1 MVSMDLGHEI
11 SDALE
16 CGISA
21 FCKPL
26 PVITTQVLLSPHL
39 HTGQVSGTCA
49 HPLLSSVIGLEQK
62 GKNAQ

>member
-1 MVSMDLGHEI
+1 MVSMDLGHET

-39 HTGQVSGTCA
+39 HTGQVSGT
-49 HPLLSSVIGLEQK
+49 
-62 GKNAQ
+62 